1 MSTDLLPLYRAIRN
15 SIDAIHDL
23 AASIE
28 GDVAR
33 HQIYREPD
41 GIRRAIERMQ
51 GLTTTIDQLE
61 RQLLVC
67 ARLAPD
73 TQARPLDEAG
83 SPTRAAA

>member
-1 MSTDLLPLYRAIRN
+1 MRNTDLLPLYRAIRN
-15 SIDAIHDL
+15 SIDAIHEL

-41 GIRRAIERMQ
+41 GIRRALERMQ
-51 GLTTTIDQLE
+51 GLTTTIEQLE

-67 ARLAPD
+67 TRSAPD
-73 TQARPLDEAG
+73 DQTLDEVG
-83 SPTRAAA
+83 DPTRAAA